1 MLAAVAVAVAVG
13 QVERA
18 AFTVQ
23 TGVPAFSTLSY
34 LEKPCHM
41 CGLILDQPLPLLLLL
56 LLINLLRKESCG
68 GEVGS
73 PRAFAVT
80 LTLPTVS
87 TLALT
92 SSIFVGI
99 AGYRR

>member
-1 MLAAVAVAVAVG
+1 MGLEPTAHPNRPLQVEFCRIVSYRTELRGWPVLAAVAVAVAVG

-41 CGLILDQPLPLLLLL
+41 CGLIPDQPLPLLLLL
-56 LLINLLRKESCG
+56 LLINLLRKG
-68 GEVGS
+68 LRG
-73 PRAFAVT
+73 
-80 LTLPTVS
+80 
-87 TLALT
+87 
-92 SSIFVGI
+92 
-99 AGYRR
+99 